1 MSNLTRFNTQV
12 ENLLNDL
19 TKIFPDFID
28 LKIFRE
34 KFNIVKSTNPK
45 LILLVFLKYA
55 YPYKKKVLDQD
66 EAFFLSDDLTQEVT
80 NNKDIQKDGNV
91 DSDYIL
97 TKALGIKELWSIMTD
112 QQKQTVWTY
121 FKVLMVLCERYVAES
136 MK

>member
-66 EAFFLSDDLTQEVT
+66 EAFFFFFDLTQEVT

-97 TKALGIKELWSIMTD
+97 TKALGIKELWSIMTE